1 MTSEKTR
8 ILILV
13 KTYPVLSNK
22 YAELVCTAGIKED
35 GSWIRIYPVPFRLL
49 EKEKMYQKYQ
59 WIALNLICRI
69 KRSFY

>member
-35 GSWIRIYPVPFRLL
+35 GFHNIAPNPFLIIGVFYPPRQP
-49 EKEKMYQKYQ
+49 EPKESLF
-59 WIALNLICRI
+59 AL
-69 KRSFY
+69 